1 MTVILGLI
9 MIYAWVH
16 AIVLVF
22 QVMYKRLSTYEKVV
36 TIVAMV
42 AFFLY
47 VLGTYNQ

>member
-1 MTVILGLI
+1 MTTLLGLI
-9 MIYAWVH
+9 MMYAWVH
-16 AIVLVF
+16 SIVLVF

-36 TIVAMV
+36 VVTGMV